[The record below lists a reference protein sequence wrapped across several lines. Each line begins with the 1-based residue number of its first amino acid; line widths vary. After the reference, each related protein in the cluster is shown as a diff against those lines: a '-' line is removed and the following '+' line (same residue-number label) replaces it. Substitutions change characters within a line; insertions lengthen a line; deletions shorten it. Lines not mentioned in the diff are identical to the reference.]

1 MDTNWM
7 IQTHGDPL
15 GALQNFIGTLWEQTD
30 LQAMVVAPG
39 NGNYLLESPDD
50 LKELNPF
57 RPLMKLNTARLV
69 VQTAKEAPGQRL
81 GALLRPCEMRA
92 LNEMA
97 ARGAVKRDGVLAI
110 CVDCLGTFP
119 ADEFEWRTERSNKNM
134 GLTRETLRFAPQGGI
149 SSYRYRPACQ
159 MCAEPGATDG
169 DVNIGVFGLPVRQSM
184 LVNTHN
190 GSVVLKSITDELAA
204 EVLVSKRVQMLAK
217 ISERHVRTRERVL
230 KALDEDLPAD
240 LGELLE
246 QFESCGDCQACM
258 NVCPICIVDRPRKS
272 PDGRLMREDLVNWL
286 LSCAGC
292 GMCEQSCPQHQ
303 PLSAVFSHIRTQIE
317 VELRL

>member
-1 MDTNWM
+1 MDTDWM
-7 IQTHGDPL
+7 IHTHGDPL
-15 GALQNFIGTLWEQTD
+15 GALQNFIRTLWEQTD
-30 LQAMVVAPG
+30 LQAMVVAPR
-39 NGNYLLESPDD
+39 NGKYLLESPDE
-50 LKELNPF
+50 LEELNPF

-69 VQTAKEAPGQRL
+69 VQTAQEKPDQRL

-92 LNEMA
+92 LNEMS
-97 ARGAVKRDGVLAI
+97 ARGAVKRDEVLAI

-119 ADEFEWRTERSNKNM
+119 AEEFEWRTERSNKS
-134 GLTRETLRFAPQGGI
+134 LTKEALRFAPQGGI
-149 SSYRYRPACQ
+149 SAYRYRPACQ

-184 LVNTHN
+184 LVNANN
-190 GSVVLKSITDELAA
+190 GSVVLESITEGQAT
-204 EVLVSKRVQMLAK
+204 EVLVGKRVQMLAK

-230 KALDEDLPAD
+230 KALDENLPAD

-246 QFESCGDCQACM
+246 QFESCGECQACM
-258 NVCPICIVDRPRKS
+258 NVCPICVVDQPRKS
-272 PDGRLMREDLVNWL
+272 LDGRLVREDLVNWL

-317 VELRL
+317 AELML